1 MRRKILAGVLSL
13 VMVMSFMTACG
24 KDSSSDAD
32 PSSKA
37 DSSSAADTTTTTS
50 AATPAASSEQ
60 PDSSSEAQPDTS
72 SESVAETTTTSAGKA
87 TATTT
92 ATTTSKQTEK
102 VTEQTTKPEKLK
114 LDEIKF
120 RAMFARD
127 LFYTFKFD
135 DSKYRY
141 LPEREMTFDGLPNYV
156 SFTLPDSDKYHDLL
170 AISVKNNKETSFEDD
185 LNSFKGD
192 YSTVA
197 EFKLAS
203 GMRAFWFTKAYDNWT
218 IDRVKTNWP
227 MKRLYVEI
235 EADSKLSKGR
245 PNIIIR
251 AQMLYHDKFDLTPQQ
266 LAEMTIKGLTIE
278 N

>member
-1 MRRKILAGVLSL
+1 MRKKILAGVLSL

-24 KDSSSDAD
+24 KDNSSDAD

-37 DSSSAADTTTTTS
+37 DSSSSVGTAATTS
-50 AATPAASSEQ
+50 AAATAASSEQ

-72 SESVAETTTTSAGKA
+72 SESVAETTTTSAGKT
-87 TATTT
+87 TA

-114 LDEIKF
+114 PDEIKF

-135 DSKYRY
+135 DSKYHY

-185 LNSFKGD
+185 LKSFKED

-218 IDRVKTNWP
+218 IDGVKTNWP

>member
-1 MRRKILAGVLSL
+1 M
-13 VMVMSFMTACG
+13 
-24 KDSSSDAD
+24 
-32 PSSKA
+32 
-37 DSSSAADTTTTTS
+37 
-50 AATPAASSEQ
+50 
-60 PDSSSEAQPDTS
+60 
-72 SESVAETTTTSAGKA
+72 
-87 TATTT
+87 
-92 ATTTSKQTEK
+92 
-102 VTEQTTKPEKLK
+102 
-114 LDEIKF
+114 
-120 RAMFARD
+120 
-127 LFYTFKFD
+127 
-135 DSKYRY
+135 
-141 LPEREMTFDGLPNYV
+141 PNYV

-185 LNSFKGD
+185 LKSFKGD

-266 LAEMTIKGLTIE
+266 LAEMTVKGLSVE